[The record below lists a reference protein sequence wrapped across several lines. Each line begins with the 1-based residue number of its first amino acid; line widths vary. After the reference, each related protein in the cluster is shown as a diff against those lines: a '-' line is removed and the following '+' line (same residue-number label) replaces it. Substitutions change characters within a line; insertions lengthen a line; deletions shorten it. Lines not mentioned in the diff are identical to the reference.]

1 MPLGAARRQRCGRC
15 PVRSAS
21 LVVSLT
27 LLAVTH
33 VVAAPAGDLH
43 VGVPR
48 VPTSLD
54 PADATAP
61 SQLMA
66 MRLVYQGLV
75 AFAERGDIEPAIAAT
90 WTVSRDG
97 LVWSFRLRQDVQLH
111 DNLPLALDEVV
122 AALGERI
129 SNDEPPDAAPSWVRP
144 FRGAGRIVREVR
156 RAEGGSI
163 QIVLSQPYAP
173 LLALL
178 AHPALGIAVPRPGG
192 PRVGSGPYRAV
203 ELTGDRLTLEAAT
216 TWRGDPPQSSRLT
229 LHEVSDDAAALAGLG
244 PGPLHAA
251 LVGAPPAWAAV
262 GLQVVSGPTWRVGL
276 LALRTDRGLTSKKT
290 VRQAIALGIDPG
302 LLNPALGRWAA
313 PHAAWLP
320 PGAWAVR
327 ETGPLLFDAARARR
341 LLAQVGPTDPTV
353 ALLASEQASGP
364 EAAGIAEAIR
374 VSLGAVGF
382 KVRVQLEA
390 PASADAA
397 ARQGAAELTL
407 HEETLEVNDPDV
419 FLRRLLATDG
429 ATPGTATNVAFL
441 RSPLV
446 DGMLVR
452 ASQLGFRPERL
463 RLYQRLQSLLA
474 DELPYIPLY
483 ARLQWIVARPG
494 VRGIQ
499 LDPGGI
505 HHLERMSFEPP
516 PVPAPAEQPPAV
528 SPPPVVS
535 PPPPVPAPAEQPP
548 AVSPPPTSP

>member
-1 MPLGAARRQRCGRC
+1 MPSGVVRRQRRGGC

-21 LVVSLT
+21 LLASLV

-33 VVAAPAGDLH
+33 VAAAPAGDLH

-54 PADATAP
+54 PADATVP

-75 AFAERGDIEPAIAAT
+75 AFGERGDIEPAIAAT

-97 LVWSFRLRQDVQLH
+97 LVWSFRLRPDVQLH
-111 DNLPLALDEVV
+111 DRAPLGLDEVV
-122 AALGERI
+122 AALAQRI
-129 SNDEPPDAAPSWVRP
+129 SNDEPPDGAPTWVRP

-156 RAEGGSI
+156 LGEGGSI

-178 AHPALGIAVPRPGG
+178 AHPALGIAVPRSGSSP
-192 PRVGSGPYRAV
+192 VGSGPYRAV
-203 ELTGDRLTLEAAT
+203 ELTADRLTLEAAA
-216 TWRGDPPQSSRLT
+216 TWRGEPPQTARLT
-229 LHEVSDDAAALAGLG
+229 LHEVADDAAALAGFG

-251 LVGAPPAWAAV
+251 LVGAPPAWAAI

-290 VRQAIALGIDPG
+290 VRQAVALAVDPG
-302 LLNPALGRWAA
+302 LLNPALGRWAV

-320 PGAWAVR
+320 PAAWAVR
-327 ETGPLLFDAARARR
+327 DTGPLLFDAARARR
-341 LLAQVGPTDPTV
+341 LLAQVAPTDPTV
-353 ALLASEQASGP
+353 VLLASEQASGP
-364 EAAGIAEAIR
+364 EAAGIAEALR
-374 VSLGAVGF
+374 VSLGAAGF
-382 KVRVQLEA
+382 KVRVQLET
-390 PASADAA
+390 PASADTA
-397 ARQGAAELTL
+397 ARQGATELTL

-419 FLRRLLATDG
+419 FLRRLLGTDG
-429 ATPGTATNVAFL
+429 ATPGTATNVAFF

-452 ASQLGFRPERL
+452 ASQLGFRPERF

-483 ARLQWIVARPG
+483 VRLQWMVARPG

-499 LDPGGI
+499 LDPGGL

-516 PVPAPAEQPPAV
+516 PAAADQPPPA
-528 SPPPVVS
+528 SPPPS
-535 PPPPVPAPAEQPP
+535 TTPGTAPP
-548 AVSPPPTSP
+548 ASP